1 MMAWWRDDNG
11 VMARQQLIDSE
22 VGGG

>member
-1 MMAWWRDDNG
+1 MAWWRDDNG